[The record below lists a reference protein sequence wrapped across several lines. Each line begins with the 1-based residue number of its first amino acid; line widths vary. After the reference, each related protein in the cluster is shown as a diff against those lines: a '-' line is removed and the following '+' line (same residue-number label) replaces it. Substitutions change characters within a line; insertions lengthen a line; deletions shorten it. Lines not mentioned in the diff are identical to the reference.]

1 MLEALGSSLISLLL
15 GIPGKQSDS
24 PATAQMLSW
33 QESELFSLPPK
44 PDPAAEAMVQKYLDD
59 LSEQGIVTANQ
70 GIWIQSNLA
79 QLASHQGKDPSLL
92 PL

>member
-1 MLEALGSSLISLLL
+1 
-15 GIPGKQSDS
+15 
-24 PATAQMLSW
+24 
-33 QESELFSLPPK
+33 
-44 PDPAAEAMVQKYLDD
+44 MVQKYLDD

-79 QLASHQGKDPSLL
+79 QLASNQGKDPSLL